1 MTKYHAHNNMP
12 QSLAGLSAAAKRSAK
27 STVKSVP
34 VAWQDL
40 IAEEKVL
47 CDKLDYA
54 DYKVTNT
61 EALAAAGVPED
72 TDDDEDE
79 DEDEEQW
86 QDQQQ
91 KQEEE
96 EGIDSLCCI

>member
-1 MTKYHAHNNMP
+1 M
-12 QSLAGLSAAAKRSAK
+12 
-27 STVKSVP
+27 
-34 VAWQDL
+34 QDL
-40 IAEEKVL
+40 IVAKEKVL
-47 CDKLDYA
+47 RDKLDYA
-54 DYKVTNT
+54 DYIVTNN

-72 TDDDEDE
+72 TDEDE

-96 EGIDSLCCI
+96 EGIDCRRCI